1 MNRVST
7 WTSGH
12 AAGFPLRRD
21 ATATPKSGCS
31 SEMEG
36 KASFPFAF
44 HSPCTNFAPVAEQTL
59 KEKTA
64 RGLLWGG
71 INNGAQQV
79 LNLVFGIVLA
89 RILSVDDYG
98 TVGML
103 TIFSLIATSLQES
116 GFISALNRKPNVTHA
131 DYNAVFWFN
140 VAAGLVLYLLL
151 GLTAPLIARFFNKPV
166 LEPLSRLYFLNFL
179 ISSMAIAPRS
189 MLFRNMRVKQTAQM
203 TIAALVVSGATGI
216 ALALCGF
223 AFWGL
228 AIQNVTYCTCIT
240 LLSWYY
246 ARWRPSLHIDLRP
259 LREMFGFSSKLLV
272 TNVFTHVNNNVFSV
286 FFGKLYGTTLVGHFN
301 QANKWTTLGSTTI
314 TGMLQG
320 VTQPVFARI
329 DDVERKRR
337 IFRKML
343 RFTAFVSFPAM
354 LGLALVARE
363 FITITITAKWLP
375 AAQLMQLLCVA
386 GAVIPV
392 TQYYANFVISQGK
405 SDAFLLN
412 TVAQCVLQLAALFA
426 LCRVGVEA
434 MVVAYVVIN
443 VLWWPVWHV
452 RVRRLLGLGFGRAL
466 LDVLPFAAAA
476 VAAMAAA
483 WGAAHMLTNAWASL
497 AVKVG
502 VAAAVYVGLLRMA
515 HAAVLTESLAF
526 LTSLVR
532 KKKN

>member
-1 MNRVST
+1 
-7 WTSGH
+7 
-12 AAGFPLRRD
+12 
-21 ATATPKSGCS
+21 
-31 SEMEG
+31 MEG

-240 LLSWYY
+240 LLSW
-246 ARWRPSLHIDLRP
+246 
-259 LREMFGFSSKLLV
+259 
-272 TNVFTHVNNNVFSV
+272 
-286 FFGKLYGTTLVGHFN
+286 
-301 QANKWTTLGSTTI
+301 
-314 TGMLQG
+314 
-320 VTQPVFARI
+320 
-329 DDVERKRR
+329 
-337 IFRKML
+337 
-343 RFTAFVSFPAM
+343 
-354 LGLALVARE
+354 
-363 FITITITAKWLP
+363 
-375 AAQLMQLLCVA
+375 
-386 GAVIPV
+386 
-392 TQYYANFVISQGK
+392 
-405 SDAFLLN
+405 
-412 TVAQCVLQLAALFA
+412 
-426 LCRVGVEA
+426 
-434 MVVAYVVIN
+434 
-443 VLWWPVWHV
+443 
-452 RVRRLLGLGFGRAL
+452 
-466 LDVLPFAAAA
+466 
-476 VAAMAAA
+476 
-483 WGAAHMLTNAWASL
+483 
-497 AVKVG
+497 
-502 VAAAVYVGLLRMA
+502 
-515 HAAVLTESLAF
+515 
-526 LTSLVR
+526 
-532 KKKN
+532 